1 MHEPHIFRTR
11 GQLNISILKPTG
23 QVEQHCVKNLL
34 VDTGRHFIADRIMR
48 NQTPPISRMAI
59 GIGATWAD
67 AGDIALQAELAR
79 VPVTISKV
87 GSVLIYTA
95 VFGKGVGTGAIT
107 EAGLFNEFNSSETQ
121 AILVCR
127 SVFGVKTKDPEDVIT
142 IGWEIHIEA
151 A

>member
-1 MHEPHIFRTR
+1 MNEPHIFRTR
-11 GQLNISILKPTG
+11 GQLNIRILKPTG

-34 VDTGRHFIADRIMR
+34 VDTGRYFIADRIMR
-48 NQTPPISRMAI
+48 NQTPPISHMAI
-59 GIGATWAD
+59 GTGTTGAD
-67 AGDIALQAELAR
+67 ASDIALQEELVR
-79 VPVTISKV
+79 VPVTTAVV
-87 GSVLIYTA
+87 GSTLIYNA

-107 EAGLFNEFNSSETQ
+107 EAGLFNEPNSSEGES
-121 AILVCR
+121 ILVCR